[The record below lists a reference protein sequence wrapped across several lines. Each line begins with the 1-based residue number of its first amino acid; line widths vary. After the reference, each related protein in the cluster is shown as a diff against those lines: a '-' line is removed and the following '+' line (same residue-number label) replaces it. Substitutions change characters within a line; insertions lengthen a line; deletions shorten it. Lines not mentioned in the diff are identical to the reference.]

1 MAELAIYDPLA
12 TVGGW
17 RRRRARLGVYAILA
31 VVAVYSLLPLAIIVL
46 NSFRDLD
53 DIGHRGL
60 IAIPLA
66 YSLAHWDVVW
76 NKFCVSGGCNGIA
89 PFFYN
94 SLEMTIPATII
105 STAIGAIN
113 GYVLSAWRFRGSE
126 TLFHIMTLGVFMP
139 GQMVLLPWAITLGTL
154 GLTNTIGGLVLIHCV
169 QGISFTTLFCRNYY
183 VSIPDDLIK
192 AARLAGAGFWRIFRK
207 IVLPLSPPILIVTVI
222 WQFTGIWNEFLFA
235 VVFSSGSGQPITGTP
250 QANGFGQVV
259 QGSLETSNVDVTE
272 QMVDLIAAQ
281 RAYEVN
287 SKAIATTDTM
297 MQDAIN
303 DLSR

>member
-12 TVGGW
+12 TTVGW
-17 RRRRARLGVYAILA
+17 RHRRARIGVYVLLV
-31 VVAVYSLLPLAIIVL
+31 VVAVYALLPLAVIVL

-53 DIGHRGL
+53 DISHRGL

-66 YSLAHWDVVW
+66 FSLAHWDVVW
-76 NKFCVSGGCNGIA
+76 NKFCVSGGCHGIA

-113 GYVLSAWRFRGSE
+113 GYVLSAWRFKGSE
-126 TLFHIMTLGVFMP
+126 ILFNIITLGVFMP
-139 GQMVLLPWAITLGTL
+139 GQMVLLPWAMTLGTL

-169 QGISFTTLFCRNYY
+169 QGLSFTTLFCRNYY
-183 VSIPDDLIK
+183 VNIPDDLIK
-192 AARLAGAGFWRIFRK
+192 AARIDGAGFWRIFRR

-235 VVFSSGSGQPITGTP
+235 IVFSSGTGQPITAALIGLATAGTSVHEYNVESAAVLIGALP
-250 QANGFGQVV
+250 PLLIYFFGGRYFMRGLT
-259 QGSLETSNVDVTE
+259 QG
-272 QMVDLIAAQ
+272 
-281 RAYEVN
+281 
-287 SKAIATTDTM
+287 AIK
-297 MQDAIN
+297 
-303 DLSR
+303 